1 MNIREETKQMKLAS
15 PLLAAT
21 AMEKRNEALACI
33 REALNAHKEEI
44 FEANRKDLALARENH
59 VAPAVVKRLTFN
71 EAKLSDVT
79 AELTSLISLPDPIGK
94 VTLDRELDEGLRL
107 TRVTC
112 PIGVIGVIFEARPD
126 ALVQISSLCLKS
138 GNCAILKGGKE
149 TTYTN
154 RILFSL
160 IHEAAVKAGLPEK
173 CLLQAEQHNEIDEL
187 LECHD
192 SVDLLIPRGSNAF
205 VQYIMNH
212 TSIPVLGH
220 ADGVCHMYVDK
231 DYDIKKA
238 IPLIIDGKTQYT
250 AACNAVET
258 VLVHRD
264 IAADFLPKLADALRE
279 AGVTIRGSEEVSR
292 LIPVGII
299 PEGESWHREYLDLI
313 LAIKLV
319 SDVDEAISHINT
331 YGSHH
336 TDCIITENEETA
348 RRFMTLVDSAGVYQN
363 ASTRFADGFRYGF
376 GAEVGISTSKIH
388 ARGPVGLEGLV
399 SYKYKLLG
407 HGQIVGDYAS
417 GKKKFHFRD
426 L

>member
-160 IHEAAVKAGLPEK
+160 IHEAAVKAELPEK

-187 LECHD
+187 LECHE

-292 LIPVGII
+292 LIPVEII

-336 TDCIITENEETA
+336 TDCIITENDETA

-417 GKKKFHFRD
+417 GKKQFHFRD

>member
-336 TDCIITENEETA
+336 TDCIITENDETA

-407 HGQIVGDYAS
+407 HGQIVRDYAS
-417 GKKKFHFRD
+417 GKKQFHFRD